1 MCLIIVEKGLLILNP
16 CLQTELGSN
25 NLNTFPNT
33 FTTSNT
39 TIANT
44 IIKDVTCILIP
55 LQKLL
60 TNVIEI
66 DVLIRVTS
74 QCLGIIYEYDNCVRK
89 GVAKYFVN
97 FRETK
102 KSIKYI
108 ANIFSTFVIAKL
120 N

>member
-33 FTTSNT
+33 VTTSNT

-44 IIKDVTCILIP
+44 IIKDVTCILIA
-55 LQKLL
+55 LQILL
-60 TNVIEI
+60 TNV

-74 QCLGIIYEYDNCVRK
+74 QCLGIIHEYDNRVRK

-97 FRETK
+97 FRATK
-102 KSIKYI
+102 K
-108 ANIFSTFVIAKL
+108 VL
-120 N
+120 NTLQIYSVLL